1 MRFNRLGLA
10 RRGYG
15 QYQTGPTT
23 TQPRPADPRRQPRT
37 NVTASKVVSAS
48 TASTSELRNAVV
60 TAGAAV
66 VQFTS
71 GTGSSTFLHLC
82 HPLTLSR
89 MTACPLTQNENEHDH
104 QHRKDRRGDWTA
116 QGEPTMFYG
125 LV

>member
-1 MRFNRLGLA
+1 M
-10 RRGYG
+10 
-15 QYQTGPTT
+15 
-23 TQPRPADPRRQPRT
+23 
-37 NVTASKVVSAS
+37 TASTVVSAS

-125 LV
+125 LVQEIANGGASGRVRINAAQNSRTRDIFVQK